1 MEKNLTSRFDGL
13 GNHLLNLQVKNKC
26 LRKKFNVLESKIL
39 ILESDHK
46 SIKQYGRRN
55 NIEITGTSGSFLDQN
70 LKEKVVNILNE
81 ISVDVSPKDIEACHH
96 VGVSKIARRKL

>member
-1 MEKNLTSRFDGL
+1 MTSRFDGL
-13 GNHLLNLQVKNKC
+13 ENHLLNLQVKNKC
-26 LRKKFNVLESKIL
+26 LRKKVNVLESKIL

-46 SIKQYGRRN
+46 SLKQYGRRN
-55 NIEITGTSGSFLDQN
+55 NIEITGISGSFSDQN
-70 LKEKVVNILNE
+70 LEEKVVNILNE